1 VLSAAAAADPH
12 LTRIDTDSTMPEA
25 DAIDPTSL
33 VAVTAYFDQH
43 RRALIERAGA
53 HGGGIGRSRRN
64 ASAYAIVLYV
74 RAYPPGWP
82 ADATENGIPIEFV
95 SSDGFRPLTR

>member
-43 RRALIERAGA
+43 RRALIERA
-53 HGGGIGRSRRN
+53 
-64 ASAYAIVLYV
+64 YAIVLYV